1 MYIALEGID
10 LVGKSTQLQM
20 LKNQYKNAIFTKEP
34 GATKLGK
41 QIRELVLSKNDFSK
55 EAELF
60 LFLADRAEHFAKV
73 IKPHLNRLIISDR
86 SLISGIAYAPF
97 SFEKIVEFNK
107 FALQNNLPQK
117 IIILTLSEE
126 EYIKRLKLRKEDEDN
141 IEKRG
146 IKYLLDIQEKIIKTT
161 INLNIS
167 HIIID
172 ANQNKESIF
181 KIIKGF
187 IDD

>member
-86 SLISGIAYAPF
+86 S
-97 SFEKIVEFNK
+97 
-107 FALQNNLPQK
+107 
-117 IIILTLSEE
+117 
-126 EYIKRLKLRKEDEDN
+126 
-141 IEKRG
+141 
-146 IKYLLDIQEKIIKTT
+146 
-161 INLNIS
+161 
-167 HIIID
+167 
-172 ANQNKESIF
+172 
-181 KIIKGF
+181 
-187 IDD
+187 